1 MPKILTMAQK
11 LDVALEAIQNLVE
24 RQQNLEN
31 LLLQKTLSAEDLVKI
46 NPLLRRN
53 TISNDAAVQKQLI
66 ASWEASP
73 QTVLAH
79 HELVKY
85 GFRAFSQNDEDG
97 IILRLF
103 SQIGTTNR
111 YAIEIGSNCNYSDI
125 GIPENLTTNLIINHG
140 WHASIFEL
148 EEIECSRMGYFF
160 ARAHATQHYHWT
172 RDGVNTYYSP
182 NIVQQMVSPENINE
196 VLLAANPE
204 LEPDLLIL
212 DIDGGDYAV
221 MEKVTAIRPRVVVV
235 EFEKRFRDRHSVVQP
250 DRNEFSKRWQ
260 QSGASSLN
268 AWIKLF
274 DLKGYRLCTVGT
286 CNYNAFFV
294 RADVAE
300 GKLETLTASE
310 AYDSHPVFSS
320 ISDDFWLSP
329 DESWEAV

>member
-1 MPKILTMAQK
+1 MPKVLTITEK
-11 LDVALEAIQNLVE
+11 LNVALEALHSLAE
-24 RQQNLEN
+24 RQQTLEN
-31 LLLQKTLSAEDLVKI
+31 LLLQKTLSAEDLVKL

-53 TISNDAAVQKQLI
+53 IIANDAAVQKQLM
-66 ASWEASP
+66 ASWDALP
-73 QTVLAH
+73 PAILAH
-79 HELVKY
+79 QDLVKY

-97 IILRLF
+97 ILLRLF
-103 SQIGTTNR
+103 SQVGTTNR

-140 WHASIFEL
+140 WHASIIEL
-148 EEIECSRMGYFF
+148 EEVECNRMRYFF
-160 ARAHATQHYHWT
+160 ARAHATQHYHWE

-196 VLLAANPE
+196 VLLAANSE

-221 MEKVTAIRPRVVVV
+221 MESVTAIRPRVVVV
-235 EFEKRFRDRHSVVQP
+235 EFEKRFRDRHSVVQR
-250 DRNEFSKRWQ
+250 DRSEFSKRWQ
-260 QSGASSLN
+260 QSGATSLN

-294 RADVAE
+294 RSDVAE
-300 GKLETLTASE
+300 GRLETLTASE
-310 AYDSHPVFSS
+310 AYESHPVFSS
-320 ISDDFWLSP
+320 ISDDFWLDP
-329 DESWEAV
+329 DESWETV